1 MNNIRINYFVIVI
14 IALFSAAIIALN
26 INWPDGQK
34 AQINKILSRGELR
47 VSTIPSP
54 LITIDN
60 KKDPVGF
67 DYELV
72 KRFADYLGVKLV
84 VNMRTNI
91 NQLFDD
97 LENNKADFIAAG
109 LLYDKERL
117 STTRSGPAYF
127 SVSQQLIYR
136 KGTLRPR
143 SFDALDGNLVV
154 TAGSAHAS
162 LLRTLKETQYPE
174 LEWEESQTQ
183 TTSQL
188 LEALSEGKITYVLAD
203 SISVAVQQRIHPNV
217 AVGFE
222 VTESRPLTWYLPN
235 NEDNSLYAAMLD
247 YFNQISQEDVLA
259 RLEEKYFGHVGS
271 FDYFD
276 TISFITAI
284 DSVLPNYQ
292 PLFEK
297 YADTFDWPLLA
308 AMAWQESHWDPHA
321 TSPTGVRGLMMLT
334 QPTASSMGVEDRL
347 DPEESIRG
355 GTQYLKHLLSRLP
368 SSIPEDERIWF
379 ALAAYNIGYGHML
392 DARRLTEQQNGDPNS
407 WLDVKSRLPLLSKK
421 EYYSKL
427 PYGYARGHEAYR
439 YVENIRRY
447 QLSLV
452 GYLQAKE
459 SKNKILSKDDKDD
472 KDEISLSSQS
482 KSTLSTALSAEH

>member
-26 INWPDGQK
+26 ITWPDRQK

-47 VSTIPSP
+47 ISTIPSP
-54 LITIDN
+54 LITMND

-91 NQLFDD
+91 NQMFDD

-109 LLYDKERL
+109 LLYNKERL
-117 STTRSGPAYF
+117 ETTRSGPAYF

-143 SFDALDGNLVV
+143 SFDALDGRLVV

-174 LEWEESQTQ
+174 LEWEESDNQ

-222 VTESRPLTWYLPN
+222 VTESRPLTWYLPDG
-235 NEDNSLYAAMLD
+235 EDNSLYAAMLD
-247 YFNQISQEDVLA
+247 YFNQLSQEDVLA

-284 DSVLPNYQ
+284 DSILPNYQ

-297 YADTFDWPLLA
+297 YADTFDWRLLA

-334 QPTASSMGVEDRL
+334 RPTASSMGVTDRL
-347 DPEESIRG
+347 DPEESVRG
-355 GTQYLKHLLSRLP
+355 GAQYLKHLLSRLP
-368 SSIPEDERIWF
+368 DSIPEDERIWF
-379 ALAAYNIGYGHML
+379 ALAAYNMGFGHML
-392 DARRLTEQQNGDPNS
+392 DARRLTEQQNADPDS
-407 WLDVKSRLPLLSKK
+407 WLDVKSRLPLLSQKK
-421 EYYSKL
+421 YYANL

-459 SKNKILSKDDKDD
+459 SKNKILSKDKESDN
-472 KDEISLSSQS
+472 DEEQERSSLSLTQDM
-482 KSTLSTALSAEH
+482 AYQ

>member
-1 MNNIRINYFVIVI
+1 M
-14 IALFSAAIIALN
+14 
-26 INWPDGQK
+26 
-34 AQINKILSRGELR
+34 
-47 VSTIPSP
+47 PSP
-54 LITIDN
+54 LITMND
-60 KKDPVGF
+60 KKDSVGF

-84 VNMRTNI
+84 INMRTNI
-91 NQLFDD
+91 NQMFDD
-97 LENNKADFIAAG
+97 LENNRADFIAAG
-109 LLYDKERL
+109 LLYNKERL
-117 STTRSGPAYF
+117 ETTRSGPAYF

-143 SFDALDGNLVV
+143 SFDALDGRLVV
-154 TAGSAHAS
+154 SAGSAHAS
-162 LLRTLKETQYPE
+162 LLRTLKETQYPD
-174 LEWEESQTQ
+174 LEWEESNNQ
-183 TTSQL
+183 TTAQL

-222 VTESRPLTWYLPN
+222 VTESRPLTWYLPDS
-235 NEDNSLYAAMLD
+235 EDNSLYAAMLD
-247 YFNQISQEDVLA
+247 YFNQLSQDDVLA

-297 YADTFDWPLLA
+297 YADTIDWQLLA

-334 QPTASSMGVEDRL
+334 RPTASSMGVSDRL
-347 DPEESIRG
+347 DPDESIRG
-355 GTQYLKHLLSRLP
+355 GAQYLKYLLSRLP
-368 SSIPEDERIWF
+368 VSIPEDEQIWF
-379 ALAAYNIGYGHML
+379 ALAAYNMGFGHML
-392 DARRLTEQQNGDPNS
+392 DARRLTEQQGADPDS
-407 WLDVKSRLPLLSKK
+407 WLDVKSRLPLLSQKK
-421 EYYSKL
+421 YYLDL

-447 QLSLV
+447 QLSLE

-459 SKNKILSKDDKDD
+459 SKNKILSKDESFNKN
-472 KDEISLSSQS
+472 EIQTTQS
-482 KSTLSTALSAEH
+482 PTQIEE

>member
-26 INWPDGQK
+26 ISWPDRQK

-47 VSTIPSP
+47 ISTMSSP
-54 LITIDN
+54 LITMND

-67 DYELV
+67 DYKLV

-91 NQLFDD
+91 NQMFDD

-109 LLYDKERL
+109 LLYNKERL
-117 STTRSGPAYF
+117 ETTRSGPAYF

-143 SFDALDGNLVV
+143 SFDALDGRLVV

-174 LEWEESQTQ
+174 LEWEESDNQ

-188 LEALSEGKITYVLAD
+188 LEELSEGKITYVLAD

-217 AVGFE
+217 AIGFE
-222 VTESRPLTWYLPN
+222 VTESRPLTWYLPDS
-235 NEDNSLYAAMLD
+235 EDNSLYAAMLD
-247 YFNQISQEDVLA
+247 YFNQLSQEDVLA

-284 DSVLPNYQ
+284 DSILPNYQ

-297 YADTFDWPLLA
+297 YADTFDWRLLA

-334 QPTASSMGVEDRL
+334 RPTASSMGVADRL
-347 DPEESIRG
+347 DPEESVRG
-355 GTQYLKHLLSRLP
+355 GAQYLKHLLSRLP
-368 SSIPEDERIWF
+368 DSIPEDEKIWF
-379 ALAAYNIGYGHML
+379 ALAAYNMGFGHML
-392 DARRLTEQQNGDPNS
+392 DARRLTEQQGADPDS
-407 WLDVKSRLPLLSKK
+407 WLDVKSRLPLLSQKK
-421 EYYSKL
+421 YYVDL

-459 SKNKILSKDDKDD
+459 SKNKILSKDKENNEDTEQEKS
-472 KDEISLSSQS
+472 SL
-482 KSTLSTALSAEH
+482 TLTQ